1 MNDNR
6 RRTTLRAAAMCALML
21 AAAGA
26 AVALKPTAL
35 LADQLP
41 PIDLENQIPRAF
53 GTWRVDERTSARV
66 INPQAETLLNKLY
79 SQLLT
84 RTYVDTRTGE
94 RIMLSIAYGT
104 NQSDAMQVHIP
115 DVCYP
120 AQGFEVLN
128 SSFTNIA
135 IGERKLPVKRLLT
148 RMGSRVEPLTYWTT
162 VGATVVLTGSER
174 KIAQMKYG
182 LNGEIPDG
190 LIYRVSSID
199 SDTDSARQ
207 LQARFVTDMLA
218 EVSPTTLR
226 RVAGRLPFRPHDR
239 SGQSS

>member
-1 MNDNR
+1 MNNSR
-6 RRTTLRAAAMCALML
+6 RRTTLRAATMCALML

-26 AVALKPTAL
+26 AVALKPTIL

-120 AQGFEVLN
+120 AQGFEVLD
-128 SSFTNIA
+128 SSFA
-135 IGERKLPVKRLLT
+135 KIGSGRNEFPVKRLIT

-162 VGATVVLTGSER
+162 VGDTVVVTGIKRKVAQLT
-174 KIAQMKYG
+174 YG
-182 LNGEIPDG
+182 FGGVVPDG
-190 LIYRVSSID
+190 LIFRVSGITT
-199 SDTDSARQ
+199 DTNSALTVQ
-207 LQARFVTDMLA
+207 QRFVEELM
-218 EVSPTTLR
+218 PTLSSSTR
-226 RVAGRLPFRPHDR
+226 ARISGGRHT
-239 SGQSS
+239 

>member
-1 MNDNR
+1 MNNSQ
-6 RRTTLRAAAMCALML
+6 RRTALRAAAMCALML

-53 GTWRVDERTSARV
+53 GTWRVDERASATV

-79 SQLLT
+79 SQLLS

-94 RIMLSIAYGT
+94 RIMLSIAYGK

-120 AQGFEVLN
+120 AQGFEVLD
-128 SSFTNIA
+128 SSFSK
-135 IGERKLPVKRLLT
+135 IGLGGNEFPVKRLTT
-148 RMGSRVEPLTYWTT
+148 RMGSRVEPLTYWIA
-162 VGATVVLTGSER
+162 VGDTVVVTGTKRKLAQLT
-174 KIAQMKYG
+174 YG
-182 LNGEIPDG
+182 LRGVVPDG
-190 LIYRVSSID
+190 LIFRVSGIAA
-199 SDTDSARQ
+199 DTNSALT
-207 LQARFVTDMLA
+207 LQQRFVEELM
-218 EVSPTTLR
+218 PTLSSSTR
-226 RVAGRLPFRPHDR
+226 ARISGGRHT
-239 SGQSS
+239 